1 MTHTEAISSLASER
15 YLLDE
20 MTEQERDAFEAHY
33 FECAECA
40 DDVTTGGRMQDG
52 VRAGLI
58 PAPQVARVAT
68 FTPAQK
74 PTAQGLMGN
83 QVTTGTPWYRAL
95 TQSTALPW
103 AVAATLAIAVG
114 FQAQRGPAGGGRTGD
129 GAVETLSPTLLRPA
143 SRGAAPSLSLKTTHV
158 ALALDVDT
166 SGATLVAY
174 DLRDAAGAPVT
185 SGQNAAPV
193 AGAPLL
199 LVIPS
204 FTLKPEQRYILT
216 VRDAANPTR
225 TLGEYPFATTP

>member
-1 MTHTEAISSLASER
+1 MTHTEALSSLASER

-40 DDVTTGGRMQDG
+40 DDVTTGARMQDG
-52 VRAGLI
+52 IRAGLL

-74 PTAQGLMGN
+74 PTQGLMGD
-83 QVTTGTPWYRAL
+83 QSATGAPWYRAL

-114 FQAQRGPAGGGRTGD
+114 FQAQRGPAGSGGSGQA
-129 GAVETLSPTLLRPA
+129 AVETLSPTLLRPA

-158 ALALDVDT
+158 ALALDVDA

-174 DLRDAAGAPVT
+174 ELRDAAGAPVT

-225 TLGEYPFATTP
+225 MLGEYPFATTP